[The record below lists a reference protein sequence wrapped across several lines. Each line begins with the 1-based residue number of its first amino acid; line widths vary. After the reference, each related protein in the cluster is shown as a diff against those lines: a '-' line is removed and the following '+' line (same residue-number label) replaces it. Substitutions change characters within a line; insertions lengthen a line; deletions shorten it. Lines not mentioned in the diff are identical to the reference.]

1 MNATRFHNRLAG
13 YFGPAAGRVV
23 VAETFTDGAGWQGWP
38 RYRKQITVTWAR
50 KLRAAG
56 VTHVQLAA
64 GGRRADFSIAELLST
79 RTA

>member
-1 MNATRFHNRLAG
+1 MNATRFRNRITD

-23 VAETFTDGAGWQGWP
+23 VAETFTDGAGWKGWP
-38 RYRKQITVTWAR
+38 RYRKEITLSWAR

-56 VTHVQLAA
+56 VTHVQLTAA
-64 GGRRADFSIAELLST
+64 GRRADFSIAELLST